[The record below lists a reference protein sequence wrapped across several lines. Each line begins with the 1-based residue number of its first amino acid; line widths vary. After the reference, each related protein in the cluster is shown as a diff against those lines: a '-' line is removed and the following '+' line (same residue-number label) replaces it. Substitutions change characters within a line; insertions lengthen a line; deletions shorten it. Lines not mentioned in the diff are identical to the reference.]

1 MSARPQFIG
10 IDVGTSGVRAC
21 LIDADAQVLDSVH
34 TPLPPTLRD
43 DARCEQDPQLWWQAL
58 AQVLD
63 ELAGRR
69 DLRAVAALSIDAT
82 SGTLLAC
89 DDHGEPL
96 GPALMYNDRR
106 AQTEATRI
114 AAIAPAESGAHGAHS
129 GLAKALWLTAQPQ
142 THTTRWLLH
151 QADWLSGRLL
161 GRYGH
166 SDENNA
172 LKLGYDPVVRGW
184 PDWIEQMGINQARL
198 PTVVPPGTDL
208 GVLSATWAQR
218 WQMPNAHVVAGTTDS
233 TAAFLA
239 TGADRIGQAVTS
251 LGSTLVL
258 KVLAE
263 RPVFAPDYGVYSHRL
278 GERWLVGGASN
289 SGGAVLR
296 QFFSAAELR
305 TLETQLH
312 PETPTGLDYY
322 PLPGIG
328 ERFPLNDPMLPP
340 RLEPRPAD
348 AAQFLQGM
356 LEGIARIEQRGYELL
371 HRLGAPYPSEV
382 LSIGGGATNMA
393 WRQIRAQLLGIPVR
407 MAQHQDA
414 AYGAA
419 LLARRGTPAPSLVP
433 SRSPTPT

>member
-1 MSARPQFIG
+1 MPPHYLG

-21 LIDADAQVLDSVH
+21 LIDADAHVLDTIH
-34 TPLPPTLRD
+34 TPLPAPLRD
-43 DARCEQDPQLWWQAL
+43 GARCEQDPQIWWQAL
-58 AQVLD
+58 VRVLD

-69 DLRAVAALSIDAT
+69 DLHTVAAVAIDAT
-82 SGTLLAC
+82 SATLLAC
-89 DDHGEPL
+89 DAHGEPL
-96 GPALMYNDRR
+96 ELALMYNDRR
-106 AQTEATRI
+106 AQSEAARI
-114 AAIAPAESGAHGAHS
+114 AAIAPVESGAHGAHS
-129 GLAKALWLTAQPQ
+129 SLAKALWLSAHAP
-142 THTTRWLLH
+142 TRDARWWLH

-161 GRYGH
+161 GRFGN

-172 LKLGYDPVVRGW
+172 LKLGYDPVARRW
-184 PDWIEQMGINQARL
+184 PDWLANLPIDPTRL

-208 GVLSATWAQR
+208 GPLHAQWAQR
-218 WQMPNAHVVAGTTDS
+218 WQLPRTHVVAGTTDS
-233 TAAFLA
+233 TAAVIATGA

-296 QFFSAAELR
+296 QFFSDAELR
-305 TLETQLH
+305 VLETQLH
-312 PETPTGLDYY
+312 PEMPTGLDYY

-328 ERFPLNDPMLPP
+328 ERFPHSDPALPP

-348 AAQFLQGM
+348 ATQFLQGL
-356 LEGIARIEQRGYELL
+356 LEGIARIEQQGYALL

-382 LSIGGGATNMA
+382 ISIGGGAVNAA
-393 WRQIRAQLLGIPVR
+393 WRQMRAQSLGVPVR
-407 MAQHQDA
+407 LAEHQDA

-419 LLARRGTPAPSLVP
+419 LLARQGTRA
-433 SRSPTPT
+433 SPESPLST